1 MNNNEQ
7 SSEDLG
13 LLKTF
18 SSSKREI
25 LKILKKHRELD
36 LKSLSEKLNIT
47 KMGALKHINELEDQG
62 FIDRT
67 IKKEKSGKGRP
78 KHFFRLSDE
87 SSDIFPRAYSNL
99 TCFAL
104 EFIEEKLG
112 SEGIE
117 SALRKRSEQVKSEYE
132 EKLKGK
138 QLNEKVEILTNLRDQ
153 EGYMATMSKTE
164 SGNIELLEYNCP
176 IFDVAQKYGAACVV
190 EKELFENL
198 LETEIETT
206 HRVVN
211 NDKVCRFLIKNK

>member
-1 MNNNEQ
+1 MSNTEEN
-7 SSEDLG
+7 SEDLG

-36 LKSLSEKLNIT
+36 LKSLSEELNIT

-62 FIDRT
+62 FIDRI
-67 IKKEKSGKGRP
+67 IKKEGRGRP
-78 KHFFRLSDE
+78 KHIFKLTDE
-87 SSDIFPRAYSNL
+87 SADIFPRAYSNL

-104 EFIEEKLG
+104 EFIEENMGL
-112 SEGIE
+112 EGVE
-117 SALRKRSEQVKSEYE
+117 SALRKRGEQVKSEYE

-138 QLNEKVEILTNLRDQ
+138 QLDEKVEVLTNLRDQ

-164 SGNIELLEYNCP
+164 GGNIELLEYNCP
-176 IFDVAQKYGAACVV
+176 IFDVAQKYGSACVV